1 MTITLTF
8 DSVEEAEEARTALD
22 GHKYKIV
29 LWELDQMFRQCVKYN
44 NSFMDKTKPATD
56 AEIDIADKLREIL
69 RDYLQEYSIN
79 ID

>member
-79 ID
+79 FD

>member
-8 DSVEEAEEARTALD
+8 DSVEEAEDARTALD

-56 AEIDIADKLREIL
+56 AEIDIADKLREII
-69 RDYLQEYSIN
+69 RDYLQEYNIN
-79 ID
+79 FD

>member
-69 RDYLQEYSIN
+69 RDYLQEYNIN

>member
-56 AEIDIADKLREIL
+56 AEIDIADKLREII

-79 ID
+79 FD

>member
-8 DSVEEAEEARTALD
+8 DSIEEAEEARTALD

-79 ID
+79 FD

>member
-44 NSFMDKTKPATD
+44 SSFMDKTKPATD

-79 ID
+79 FD

>member
-8 DSVEEAEEARTALD
+8 DSVEEAEEARTALN

-56 AEIDIADKLREIL
+56 AEIDIADKLRETL
-69 RDYLQEYSIN
+69 RDYLQEYNIN

>member
-8 DSVEEAEEARTALD
+8 DSIEEAEEARTALD

-69 RDYLQEYSIN
+69 RDYLQEYNIN
-79 ID
+79 MD